1 MVFYPTLLRITKLL
15 CMYIQAYVLDYN
27 IYVYNVTSDELITVT
42 TDGREDV
49 IYNGIPDWLY
59 EGIARG

>member
-1 MVFYPTLLRITKLL
+1 
-15 CMYIQAYVLDYN
+15 MYLPQAYVLDYN

-42 TDGREDV
+42 TDGQEDV

-59 EGIARG
+59 EGIARE

>member
-1 MVFYPTLLRITKLL
+1 
-15 CMYIQAYVLDYN
+15 MYIQAYVLDYN

-42 TDGREDV
+42 NDGQEDV

-59 EGIARG
+59 EGIARE